1 MMSLEKAIAKVTTNF
16 AVSETPLTVD
26 NVAAAFRR
34 YKAYMNA
41 DADTRADAVNV
52 VLTNAKHERAY
63 IDGILADAEK
73 TTDDAATVDDVTTTD
88 DDATAATA
96 TATATDDN
104 ATDDAKR
111 VYTFAD
117 VVTAAKNHFDALSHD
132 VVTVAAVAR
141 FLNEYA
147 AARAA
152 DDATIIKTVMAI
164 REYHAA
170 NADYSTL
177 ETKRAANVAAAAK
190 KDINERAARLLKTS
204 NAVDDAAAAMNVT
217 KCGYVVGGQYTYVGD
232 NADAAKLAAAADMVK
247 KYAKRRRA
255 NVRAAVAD
263 IRADYKR
270 VIAREKRAIKS
281 RAERRRRELDRN
293 DVMKFDSGT
302 RFDRFDNCMKRVTDT
317 YDAAPIVSHGSNADA
332 ERAAAVYSLAAAVTR
347 SMLKKVADPQRKS
360 ATAKRGKVSK
370 NGMNAVIRRLNAAT
384 YADYRRLVDVANVE
398 NAAHY
403 FDANGARKELNN
415 ALVSTTF
422 DDAADI
428 IHNAVVEILSQIDRM
443 KNDNAPIDF
452 EREYTYKK
460 RARTVVID
468 AADIEYH
475 DATTAPISAIHAAAR
490 RTLINNRAAK
500 VDTGKYVYIAD
511 AENGYIRRAAAELP
525 YITIDNNGI
534 VTTDLN
540 TIQTIDN
547 LIDTLN
553 LTATQAK
560 VIKYRARGYSYDA
573 IAKHNHVSKTAVFK
587 TAKQVQKKAHTND
600 TFAAHMINC
609 YNELEKERVTEL
621 AARMRDK
628 NAAAEKTAA
637 RRAELAERNRIIA
650 AMRTDNACK
659 TYAAKR
665 AAAELAAAE
674 KTAARERAAARRA
687 ELAAAAKNDA
697 AELAARR
704 AVDVIERVKYA
715 KNTERVTIAERE
727 RRAAAAIDN
736 AAAVYA
742 ARLDIANAARAAA
755 ATIDA
760 AERERAAAIAARR
773 ADATAAAKYAAT
785 AAKLAA
791 AIDDANAA
799 AVAAKLA
806 ADAAALTA
814 TRARIAAYN
823 TMVKRLNG

>member
-1 MMSLEKAIAKVTTNF
+1 MMSIATATDKVIHNIIMHDNIDGVDIYAEMNRYKVLRDADNATRDKVYDSISHCIF
-16 AVSETPLTVD
+16 GTPLD
-26 NVAAAFRR
+26 
-34 YKAYMNA
+34 
-41 DADTRADAVNV
+41 
-52 VLTNAKHERAY
+52 
-63 IDGILADAEK
+63 
-73 TTDDAATVDDVTTTD
+73 DDAATVDSDDDDDDDNAT
-88 DDATAATA
+88 DDATATA
-96 TATATDDN
+96 DDVTT
-104 ATDDAKR
+104 TDDAKR

-117 VVTAAKNHFDALSHD
+117 VVTATKNHFESYSHD

-141 FLNEYA
+141 YLNEYA

-152 DDATIIKTVMAI
+152 ADETIVKTVMAI
-164 REYHAA
+164 RAYHAA

-177 ETKRAANVAAAAK
+177 ETKRAATVAAATK
-190 KDINERAARLLKTS
+190 KDISERAAHLLKTS
-204 NAVDDAAAAMNVT
+204 RAVDDAAAAMTVT

-232 NADAAKLAAAADMVK
+232 NADAAKLAAAADMIK

-255 NVRAAVAD
+255 NVRAAAAD

-281 RAERRRRELDRN
+281 RAARRRRELEHN
-293 DVMKFDSGT
+293 AELKFDSGT
-302 RFDRFDNCMKRVTDT
+302 RFDSFDACMKRVADT
-317 YDAAPIVSHGSNADA
+317 YDAAPIVSHGSNADV

-347 SMLKKVADPQRKS
+347 SMLKKVADPQRKT

-428 IHNAVVEILSQIDRM
+428 IHNAVLEILNQIDRM
-443 KNDNAPIDF
+443 KNDAAPIDF

-525 YITIDNNGI
+525 YITIDDNGVI
-534 VTTDLN
+534 TTDLN
-540 TIQTIDN
+540 TMQTIDS

-600 TFAAHMINC
+600 TFAAHMIDC
-609 YNELEKERVTEL
+609 HNELEKERITEL
-621 AARMRDK
+621 AARMRDE
-628 NAAAEKTAA
+628 NAAAEKT
-637 RRAELAERNRIIA
+637 
-650 AMRTDNACK
+650 
-659 TYAAKR
+659 
-665 AAAELAAAE
+665 
-674 KTAARERAAARRA
+674 AARRA

-704 AVDVIERVKYA
+704 AAAVVERVKYA
-715 KNTERVTIAERE
+715 QNMERVTIAERK

-773 ADATAAAKYAAT
+773 ADTTAAAVYAAT
-785 AAKLAA
+785 AATAAADIADMNAA
-791 AIDDANAA
+791 AI
-799 AVAAKLA
+799 AAKRA
-806 ADAAALTA
+806 ADDAALTA
-814 TRARIAAYN
+814 TRARIKAYN
-823 TMVKRLNG
+823 AMIERLNG